1 MTTDTQTPVR
11 ELLAT
16 DRCDKCGAAAMV
28 RVTLLNG
35 ELLFC
40 GHHGRE
46 FREGLQKASVDIY
59 DPTNSMGVWA

>member
-1 MTTDTQTPVR
+1 MTTDIRTPVR

-16 DRCDKCGAAAMV
+16 DRCDRCAAGAMV

-46 FREGLQKASVDIY
+46 FRVALQKISLEIY
-59 DPTNSMGVWA
+59 DPTNSLGVWA